1 MFFENLH
8 HVTIAFTRCMNVL
21 DWDVQNNKFIYEPRD
36 IENTFILINRHEVIV
51 FRVFLS
57 KFSNQPVCSIYRLIH
72 VVKTD
77 ITRYN
82 YLTFYIKVQ
91 LKERRLTLYLQI
103 NIQVTTLHNV
113 SIDGFEIF
121 ISKLEAKSVSSF
133 LQAEQF
139 YFKRF

>member
-21 DWDVQNNKFIYEPRD
+21 DWDVQNDKFIYEPRD
-36 IENTFILINRHEVIV
+36 IENSFILINCHEVIV
-51 FRVFLS
+51 FRVFLP
-57 KFSNQPVCSIYRLIH
+57 KFCNQTIFCIYRLLH

-103 NIQVTTLHNV
+103 NIQVTTLHYV
-113 SIDGFEIF
+113 CIDDFEIF
-121 ISKLEAKSVSSF
+121 ISKLEAKSISSF